1 MAINTTSTHGALLTN
16 ILQSAVF
23 TASERSIAG
32 NLVRVFDLAGTPG
45 LTAQI
50 PVYPEVA
57 ASGLTEGTDL
67 TTQTSVNPTSVTVT
81 ASEIGVRA
89 DITDLLRE
97 SSADDVAA
105 SVGRI
110 LGAGIGEKVDTDVFS
125 QFDSLTTNV
134 INQSGTDLAP
144 NTILDAIYKL
154 RAQNA
159 PADAD
164 GDFYGVFA
172 PAQLHNVAKVLTQ
185 AGYGASTTSAAV
197 SNVGNEILSSSAY
210 MGKLFNC
217 KIFMTTAVAVD
228 SANDAVGGVFSP
240 DAFAHVIKRPIVVR
254 EQYDA
259 SLRSTEYVATTAR
272 GNAIIKDAYA
282 VKVKTE
288 AVID

>member
-1 MAINTTSTHGALLTN
+1 MAINTTSTGSALLSN
-16 ILQSAVF
+16 ILQTAVF

-32 NLVRVFDLAGTPG
+32 NLVRVFDLTGTPG

-50 PVYPEVA
+50 PVYPEVS

-67 TTQTSVNPTSVTVT
+67 TTQTSVNPTTVTVT

-110 LGAGIGEKVDTDVFS
+110 LGSAIGEKVDADVFA
-125 QFDSLTTNV
+125 QFDNLTTNV
-134 INQSGTDLAP
+134 ISQSGTDLSP
-144 NTILDAIYKL
+144 NDILKAIYLL
-154 RAQNA
+154 RGQSA

-164 GDFYGVFA
+164 GDYFGVFS

-185 AGYGASTTSAAV
+185 AGF
-197 SNVGNEILSSSAY
+197 VGSQAPAMSDLGNSILSSSAY
-210 MGKLFNC
+210 VGKIYNC

-228 SANDAVGGVFSP
+228 SASDSVGGVFSP
-240 DAFAHVIKRPIVVR
+240 DAFAHVIKRPIVIR

-259 SLRSTEYVATTAR
+259 SLRSTEYVASTAR

-282 VKVKTE
+282 VKVKSE
-288 AVID
+288 AVVD

>member
-16 ILQSAVF
+16 ILQEAVF

-32 NLVRVFDLAGTPG
+32 SLVKVFDMTGTPG
-45 LTAQI
+45 LTAQV

-67 TTQTSVNPTSVTVT
+67 TTQTSVNPSTVTIT

-89 DITDLLRE
+89 DLTDLIRE
-97 SSADDVAA
+97 SSGRDVAA
-105 SVGRI
+105 DVGRI
-110 LGAGIGEKVDTDVFS
+110 LGNAIGEKVDLDVFA

-134 INQSGTDLAP
+134 INSSGTDLSP
-144 NTILDAIYKL
+144 NDILKAIYLL
-154 RAQNA
+154 RGQSA

-164 GDFYGVFA
+164 GDYYGVFS

-185 AGYGASTTSAAV
+185 AGFVGSQAPAI
-197 SNVGNEILSSSAY
+197 SNLGNSLLSSSAY
-210 MGKLFNC
+210 MGKIYNC

-228 SANDAVGGVFSP
+228 SADDSVGGIFSP
-240 DAFAHVIKRPIVVR
+240 EAFGHVVKRPIVVR

-259 SLRSTEYVATTAR
+259 SARATEYVATTAR
-272 GNAIIKDAYA
+272 GNAILKDAYA
-282 VKVKTE
+282 VKIKSE
-288 AVID
+288 AVVD